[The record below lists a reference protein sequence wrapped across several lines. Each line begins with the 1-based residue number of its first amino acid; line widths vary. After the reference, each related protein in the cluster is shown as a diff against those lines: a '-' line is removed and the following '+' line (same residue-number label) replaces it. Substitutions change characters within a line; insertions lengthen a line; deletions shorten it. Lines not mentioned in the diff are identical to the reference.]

1 MYAKRFHARFILV
14 FLCVALMIGS
24 FPTAVLADDSVPES
38 SLTSASVADT
48 ENAVY
53 RVYDLAYRLRDENS
67 DSAKIGGGFTWDT
80 EGKKRSWTY
89 YNGIMMDAF
98 LMLDEGG
105 FASYANAFYG
115 ANITTQG
122 TVNSYG
128 ASDNYYRVNELD
140 SIPPARALFDLLRD
154 PTTSSGS
161 AEKYR
166 KMIDYIYFLL
176 QSHERVEGTDG
187 NFKHKMKNENWE
199 TYQVAL
205 DGLYMAQPFL
215 MELANALDDGTLT
228 DSDFQYY
235 TGTDT
240 EISSDVIYRDVIG
253 RMAWI
258 GENLYVPETRLYSHG
273 WGPEA
278 GLSGQYWL
286 RAVGWY
292 AAALADVIGMLPEEY
307 EEGRSN
313 LVEIEK
319 RLFDGMMEYQDDATG
334 MWYNVINYGPELRG
348 SVSGNELETSG
359 TALIAYAMMKSYV
372 EGYVDDTYGEAGLR
386 AFNGTVMNYLD
397 KNGLHNVYISSGV
410 ETAPEGYL
418 TKEYKTNEAKGVG
431 PLMMAATYANDAAAI
446 HASPSVE
453 LIGGEGMFLQTNE
466 APDFSNVFVVLAHA
480 NGTSLTVPSGKLTFG
495 EYDSAVPG
503 LQNVDVYYKDI
514 YCGAIAVTFEE
525 PAPATPSFTTHSLV
539 LSGKIGVNVFVD
551 LPGDIAEYE
560 GSYMAFFVNGKETDV
575 PLDTGFMNSK
585 KLTYGFTCY
594 VNALQMAERI
604 TAVFHYGED
613 GAETI
618 ETTVSVVDYLTSI
631 KNSPTQYGKELVE
644 LASAIGDYGYYCQK
658 YLNRVNNL
666 GDKYAAMPDP
676 DTAEYDFEELASLTD
691 TYKAAVSL
699 GDSAI
704 DKVSCSL
711 KLDSSTVMRIS
722 FMTKNGFEG
731 TPEVT
736 VQGGE
741 AFVPEQRGGK
751 YVFDIEGLSAHKL
764 ADMNDIS
771 ITADGE
777 CKVSV
782 SALSY
787 ANAVLANSDDS
798 DAQNAMASL
807 YQYYEKAMAYR
818 ALTQ

>member
-24 FPTAVLADDSVPES
+24 LPTAVLADDSVPEYS
-38 SLTSASVADT
+38 PTNASVADT
-48 ENAVY
+48 EDAVG
-53 RVYDLAYRLRDENS
+53 RVFNLAYQLRDENS

-98 LMLDEGG
+98 LMLDERG

-128 ASDNYYRVNELD
+128 ASDNYYRENELD

-176 QSHERVEGTDG
+176 QNHEQVEGTDG

-215 MELANALDDGTLT
+215 MELARAIDDGTLT
-228 DSDFQYY
+228 VSDFQNY

-240 EISSDVIYRDVIG
+240 GISSDEIYSEVIG

-258 GENLYVPETRLYSHG
+258 GENLYVPETHLYSHG

-292 AAALADVIGMLPEEY
+292 AAALADVIGMLPDEY
-307 EEGRSN
+307 EEGRSS
-313 LVEIEK
+313 LVGIEK
-319 RLFDGMMEYQDDATG
+319 RLFDGMMEYQDVATG

-397 KNGLHNVYISSGV
+397 ENGLHNVYISSGV

-431 PLMMAATYANDAAAI
+431 PLMMAATYASTAAEL
-446 HASPSVE
+446 HA
-453 LIGGEGMFLQTNE
+453 
-466 APDFSNVFVVLAHA
+466 
-480 NGTSLTVPSGKLTFG
+480 
-495 EYDSAVPG
+495 
-503 LQNVDVYYKDI
+503 
-514 YCGAIAVTFEE
+514 EE
-525 PAPATPSFTTHSLV
+525 PVSTTPSFASQSLV
-539 LSGKIGVNVFVD
+539 LSGQIGVNVFVN

-560 GSYMAFFVNGKETDV
+560 DSYMAFFVNGKVTDV
-575 PLDTGFMNSK
+575 PLDVTFMDSEQVA
-585 KLTYGFTCY
+585 YGFTCY
-594 VNALQMAERI
+594 VNSLQMAEDI

-613 GAETI
+613 NAETI
-618 ETTVSVVDYLTSI
+618 EATVSVADYLAII
-631 KNSPTQYGKELVE
+631 KDNSSQFASEVVE

-658 YLNRVNNL
+658 YLNRINNL
-666 GDKYAAMPDP
+666 EDKYAPMPDP

-722 FMTKNGFEG
+722 FMTKGGFEG

-787 ANAVLANSDDS
+787 ANAVLTNSDEN
-798 DAQNAMASL
+798 DAKNAMASL

>member
-1 MYAKRFHARFILV
+1 MT
-14 FLCVALMIGS
+14 C
-24 FPTAVLADDSVPES
+24 
-38 SLTSASVADT
+38 
-48 ENAVY
+48 
-53 RVYDLAYRLRDENS
+53 
-67 DSAKIGGGFTWDT
+67 
-80 EGKKRSWTY
+80 
-89 YNGIMMDAF
+89 
-98 LMLDEGG
+98 
-105 FASYANAFYG
+105 
-115 ANITTQG
+115 
-122 TVNSYG
+122 
-128 ASDNYYRVNELD
+128 
-140 SIPPARALFDLLRD
+140 
-154 PTTSSGS
+154 
-161 AEKYR
+161 
-166 KMIDYIYFLL
+166 YFLL
-176 QSHERVEGTDG
+176 QRHDRVEGTDG
-187 NFKHKMKNENWE
+187 NFKHKMDNENWE

-228 DSDFQYY
+228 NSDFQYY

-240 EISSDVIYRDVIG
+240 EISPDDIYREVIG
-253 RMAWI
+253 RMVWI

-278 GLSGQYWL
+278 GLNGQYWL

-319 RLFDGMMEYQDDATG
+319 RLFDGMMEYQDGATG

-431 PLMMAATYANDAAAI
+431 PLMMAATYANAAAEL
-446 HASPSVE
+446 HA
-453 LIGGEGMFLQTNE
+453 
-466 APDFSNVFVVLAHA
+466 
-480 NGTSLTVPSGKLTFG
+480 
-495 EYDSAVPG
+495 
-503 LQNVDVYYKDI
+503 
-514 YCGAIAVTFEE
+514 EE
-525 PAPATPSFTTHSLV
+525 PVSTTPSFASQSLV
-539 LSGKIGVNVFVD
+539 LSGQIGVNVFVN

-560 GSYMAFFVNGKETDV
+560 DSYMAFFVNGKETDV
-575 PLDTGFMNSK
+575 PLDVTFMDSEQVA
-585 KLTYGFTCY
+585 YGFTCY
-594 VNALQMAERI
+594 VNSLQMAEDI

-618 ETTVSVVDYLTSI
+618 ETTVSVVDYLTNI
-631 KNSPTQYGKELVE
+631 KNNSTQYAKELVE

-676 DTAEYDFEELASLTD
+676 DTAEYDFEELAGLTD
-691 TYKAAVSL
+691 IYKAAVSL

-771 ITADGE
+771 IMADGE
-777 CKVSV
+777 CKVNV
-782 SALSY
+782 SAMSY
-787 ANAVLANSDDS
+787 ANAVLAKSDDS